1 MFIFTKY
8 TAYNGLVGISE
19 DGEVYDMKTNRKMKK
34 EVHCG
39 AIYFRSISS
48 SKKFSLS
55 KIEKTKIESRQQIK
69 SIIFKQ

>member
-48 SKKFSLS
+48 SKSFHYQKLR
-55 KIEKTKIESRQQIK
+55 KLK
-69 SIIFKQ
+69 

>member
-48 SKKFSLS
+48 SK
-55 KIEKTKIESRQQIK
+55 IEKTKIESRQQIK

>member
-1 MFIFTKY
+1 MLIFTTH

-34 EVHCG
+34 E
-39 AIYFRSISS
+39 
-48 SKKFSLS
+48 FSLS